1 MGFLAPA
8 IPLIT
13 MAATVVGGAVSA
25 VGSMQQSK
33 AQAGQA
39 KYYAA
44 VARNNEILAKR
55 AADDARERGLV
66 EELNQRIR
74 TNQLVGRQRASL
86 AANGVEVGTGSAI
99 DLVEDT
105 LKIGE
110 TDALTIRANAERDA
124 MGYLAQGADFKGEA
138 SLYDSSAR
146 NIRSAL
152 PFELAGT
159 ALATGGTVASQ
170 WYSFQQSK
178 EKPGQTKAV
187 KYPER
192 NYEGRY

>member
-13 MAATVVGGAVSA
+13 MAATVIGGAASA
-25 VGSMQQSK
+25 VGSIQQSR
-33 AQAGQA
+33 AQASQA
-39 KYYAA
+39 KYHAA
-44 VARNNEILAKR
+44 VARNNATLAKR
-55 AADDARERGLV
+55 AADDARERGRV

-99 DLVEDT
+99 DLIEDT
-105 LKIGE
+105 FKIGE

-124 MGYLAQGADFKGEA
+124 MGYLAQAGNFQGEA

-159 ALATGGTVASQ
+159 ALATAGSVAGQ
-170 WYSFQQSK
+170 WYQFQPR
-178 EKPGQTKAV
+178 KPEVAKAV
-187 KYPER
+187 KYPQR